1 MKIKKNLLELSL
13 LLLIKITLA
22 KNELRINKEIRVAE
36 ARVIDQNG
44 NMIGVIPI
52 SKALQLAFEAG
63 LDLVEVSPNAN
74 PVVCRIVSYSK
85 LKYEEQKKASLN
97 KKKQKVVETKEL
109 KLSLN
114 IGDGDF
120 LVKMKQ
126 AIKFLEKGD
135 KVKFTFTFRGREITY
150 SDTAN
155 VIIAKIEENLKEVGK
170 IEEKPKMEGKKMF
183 LTFE

>member
-1 MKIKKNLLELSL
+1 M
-13 LLLIKITLA
+13 A

-135 KVKFTFTFRGREITY
+135 KVKQE
-150 SDTAN
+150 D
-155 VIIAKIEENLKEVGK
+155 IIAEVG
-170 IEEKPKMEGKKMF
+170 ETGKA
-183 LTFE
+183 TGPHIHFEIIKDERVIDPEYVMDF